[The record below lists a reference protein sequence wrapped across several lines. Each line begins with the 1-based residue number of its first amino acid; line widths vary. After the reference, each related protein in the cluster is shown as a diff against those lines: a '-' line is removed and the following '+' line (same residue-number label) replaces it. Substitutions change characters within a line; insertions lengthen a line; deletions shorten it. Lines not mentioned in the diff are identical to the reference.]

1 MKEPDDQNVQQPMPK
16 LKKLMPQQVQEI
28 DDYLTSIGDY
38 GEVRLVVQN
47 GQLRYINKLI
57 SYLVSTGD
65 PKKKNKQPDTE

>member
-1 MKEPDDQNVQQPMPK
+1 MKESDDQNAQQPTPK
-16 LKKLMPQQVQEI
+16 LKKLMPQQVQKI
-28 DDYLTSIGDY
+28 DDYLASIEDY

-65 PKKKNKQPDTE
+65 PKKKNKQQDTK

>member
-1 MKEPDDQNVQQPMPK
+1 MKESDDQNVQQPMPK
-16 LKKLMPQQVQEI
+16 LKKLMPQQIEKI

-47 GQLRYINKLI
+47 GQLRYINKMI

-65 PKKKNKQPDTE
+65 SKKKHKQPDTE